1 MLEKV
6 IEFALNTPE
15 GYWFIIKDY
24 HLHKSFFGAMIV
36 AMSYPVG
43 IKYSKKI
50 ALRML
55 LAGIILVCLSIL
67 GHIYTG
73 NTPYFKLWDRI

>member
-43 IKYSKKI
+43 IKYSKR
-50 ALRML
+50 L
-55 LAGIILVCLSIL
+55 
-67 GHIYTG
+67 H
-73 NTPYFKLWDRI
+73 